1 MGHESS
7 FEGYGIR
14 QAKSSRYQQLDG
26 LESMGLPESG
36 DIITNVDGIPHI
48 RTTFGQFPLSDTSL
62 MTAEE
67 KRKFLPAVR
76 AFTNVLEKGNAD
88 ANDTAALLG
97 YAQDLMKDL
106 PSNSGGFDLGS
117 LGSLFGS

>member
-1 MGHESS
+1 
-7 FEGYGIR
+7 
-14 QAKSSRYQQLDG
+14 
-26 LESMGLPESG
+26 
-36 DIITNVDGIPHI
+36 
-48 RTTFGQFPLSDTSL
+48 

-88 ANDTAALLG
+88 ANDTAELLR

-106 PSNSGGFDLGS
+106 PSNSGGFDLGNLGN
-117 LGSLFGS
+117 LGSLFGSGF